1 VHIIDGDKTSTQNMS
16 TKGSDKKSKNA
27 EHDTLSNNGALSFRK
42 QTTNLRFNS
51 SNPNETLL
59 LGAPR
64 RRADYSV
71 ESASAMN
78 NRNLRDSNSHMR
90 GSAKNL

>member
-1 VHIIDGDKTSTQNMS
+1 MS
-16 TKGSDKKSKNA
+16 SYRSKGLKP
-27 EHDTLSNNGALSFRK
+27 
-42 QTTNLRFNS
+42 NLRFNS
-51 SNPNETLL
+51 QHPNETQMLNH
-59 LGAPR
+59 R

-78 NRNLRDSNSHMR
+78 NRGLRDSNSHMR